1 VDDLYVNQ
9 GRSASLK
16 RPESAERLPIR
27 FPGRVPPAER
37 FAVVDIGSNSVR
49 LVVFEKVSRS
59 PLVQFNEKALCGLGR
74 AVRSTGRLADDSV
87 AKALASIAR
96 FRILCAEMNVKQAR
110 VVATAAARDAQNG
123 PDFLARVQDLMG
135 VKPELLSGE
144 REAELSALGV
154 VCGLHEPDGVAGD
167 LGGGSLELVS
177 LKREKIGEGTSLK
190 LGGLALMD
198 EAGGSL
204 KKAEKIVRE
213 TLESCPVMRLVKG
226 RPFYAVGGTF
236 RALARLHIGQR
247 AYPLQVMHGYV
258 IPVRDAVEF
267 VKLVERVNADTLD
280 SIAAVNVARRPL
292 LAYGALVLDE
302 IIRIGKPKEVVI
314 SATGV
319 REGLVY
325 EHLTDTERRADP
337 LIVAASEMNEA
348 RARDPAHAADLISWS
363 DEFFATLPFDE
374 TPGEARLRHAACLL
388 SDIGWSA
395 HPDYRGEQS
404 LNTVAHAPL
413 FGVDHPSR
421 AYLALAVYFRH
432 AGFSSDARSTPSI
445 RELASARGLDR
456 ARVLGAAFRVASLI
470 SAGMSGVLGRT
481 PLVLEGGRLV
491 LTLPAVLGSLAG
503 ERLMSRMKTLGR
515 LLGREPLFRVLP
527 G

>member
-1 VDDLYVNQ
+1 MTQ
-9 GRSASLK
+9 GRSASSR
-16 RPESAERLPIR
+16 RPASTELPA
-27 FPGRVPPAER
+27 PAALARAAPSER

-49 LVVFEKVSRS
+49 LVVFEKVSRA
-59 PLVQFNEKALCGLGR
+59 PFVQFNEKALCGLGR

-87 AKALASIAR
+87 AKALSSIAR
-96 FRILCAEMNVKQAR
+96 FRTLCDQMQVKQAR

-123 PDFLARVQDLMG
+123 PEFLARVHDLMG

-154 VCGLHEPDGVAGD
+154 IGGLHEPDGVCGD

-177 LKREKIGEGTSLK
+177 LKKGDIGEATSLK

-198 EAGGSL
+198 ESGGSL
-204 KKAEKIVRE
+204 KKAEKIVRD
-213 TLESCPVMRLVKG
+213 TLEACPVMRLVKS

-247 AYPLQVMHGYV
+247 AYPLQVMHGYAM
-258 IPVRDAVEF
+258 PLREAVEF
-267 VKLVERVNADTLD
+267 VKLVERVNAETLD
-280 SIAAVNVARRPL
+280 SIASVNVARRPL

-314 SATGV
+314 SATGL

-325 EHLTDTERRADP
+325 EQLSPEERALDP
-337 LIVAASEMNEA
+337 LLVAAEELNA
-348 RARDPAHAADLISWS
+348 GRARDPQHARDLIAWS
-363 DEFFATLPFDE
+363 DRFFSTLPFDE
-374 TPGEARLRHAACLL
+374 TRVEKRLRHAACLL
-388 SDIGWSA
+388 SDISWRA
-395 HPDYRGEQS
+395 HPDHRGEQS
-404 LNTVAHAPL
+404 LNTIAYAPL
-413 FGVDHPSR
+413 FGVDHQSR

-432 AGFSSDARSTPSI
+432 AGFSSDARGTPTI

-456 ARVLGAAFRVASLI
+456 ARVLGAGFRVASLI
-470 SAGMSGVLGRT
+470 AAGMGGVLDRT
-481 PLVLEGGRLV
+481 PLTLEGGRLV
-491 LTLPAVLGSLAG
+491 LTVPAAFSTLAG
-503 ERLMSRMKTLGR
+503 ERLMGRLKTLGR

>member
-1 VDDLYVNQ
+1 VEDLYVNQ
-9 GRSASLK
+9 GRSASLR
-16 RPESAERLPIR
+16 RPASAERR
-27 FPGRVPPAER
+27 PAAASRGAEPSQR

-49 LVVFEKVSRS
+49 LVVFERVSRA
-59 PLVQFNEKALCGLGR
+59 PFVQFNEKVLCGLGR

-96 FRILCAEMNVKQAR
+96 FRCLCTQMRVKEAR
-110 VVATAAARDAQNG
+110 VVATAAAREAENG
-123 PDFLARVQDLMG
+123 PEFLARVHEIMG
-135 VKPELLSGE
+135 VRPELLSGE

-154 VCGLHEPDGVAGD
+154 ICGLHEPDGVAGD

-177 LKREKIGEGTSLK
+177 LSKGEAASGESLR
-190 LGGLALMD
+190 LGSLSLVD

-204 KKAEKIVRE
+204 KKAERIVRE
-213 TLESCPVMRLVKG
+213 ALEGCKVMRHVKG

-247 AYPLQVMHGYV
+247 AYPLHVMHGYA

-267 VKLVERVNADTLD
+267 VKLVERVNAETLD
-280 SIAAVNVARRPL
+280 SIASVNIARRPL

-319 REGLVY
+319 REGLIY
-325 EHLTDTERRADP
+325 EQLPEEERRSDP
-337 LIVAASEMNEA
+337 LIVAAQELNEA
-348 RARDPAHAADLISWS
+348 RARDPDHAADLISWS
-363 DEFFATLPFDE
+363 DAFFTTLPFDE
-374 TPGEARLRHAACLL
+374 TRAEARLRHAACLL
-388 SDIGWSA
+388 SDISWRA
-395 HPDYRGEQS
+395 HPDYRGEQA
-404 LNTVAHAPL
+404 LNTIAHAPL
-413 FGVDHPSR
+413 FGIDHQSR
-421 AYLALAVYFRH
+421 AYLALTVYFRH
-432 AGFSSDARSTPSI
+432 AGFPADARGTPNI

-470 SAGMSGVLGRT
+470 AAGMSGVLGGT
-481 PLVLEGGRLV
+481 ALSLEGGRLV
-491 LTLPAVLGSLAG
+491 LVLPAALSALAG

-515 LLGREPLFRVLP
+515 LLGREPLLRVLP

>member
-1 VDDLYVNQ
+1 MDDLYVNQ
-9 GRSASLK
+9 GRSASST
-16 RPESAERLPIR
+16 RSASAERWPAAAAGLSAR
-27 FPGRVPPAER
+27 AER

-49 LVVFEKVSRS
+49 LVVFEKVSRA
-59 PLVQFNEKALCGLGR
+59 PFVQFNEKALCGLGR

-87 AKALASIAR
+87 AKALGSIAR
-96 FRILCAEMNVKQAR
+96 FRTLCAQMQVTQAR

-123 PDFLARVQDLMG
+123 PEFLARVHDLMG

-154 VCGLHEPDGVAGD
+154 ICGLHEPDGVAGD

-177 LKREKIGEGTSLK
+177 LEQEGVGEGTSLK

-204 KKAEKIVRE
+204 KKAEKIVRDA
-213 TLESCPVMRLVKG
+213 LEGCGVMRLVKG

-247 AYPLQVMHGYV
+247 AYPLHVMHGYA
-258 IPVRDAVEF
+258 IPVRDVLEF
-267 VKLVERVNADTLD
+267 VKLVERVNAETLD
-280 SIAAVNVARRPL
+280 SIASVNVARRPL

-325 EHLTDTERRADP
+325 EQLSQEERASDP
-337 LIVAASEMNEA
+337 LIVAARELNEG
-348 RARDPAHAADLISWS
+348 RARDPAHAVDLIAWA
-363 DEFFATLPFDE
+363 DAFFATLPFDE
-374 TPGEARLRHAACLL
+374 TQGEARLRHAACLL
-388 SDIGWSA
+388 SDISWRA

-404 LNTVAHAPL
+404 LNTIAYAPF
-413 FGVDHPSR
+413 FGVDHQSR

-432 AGFSSDARSTPSI
+432 AGFSTDARAAPSI

-470 SAGMSGVLGRT
+470 AAGMPGVLGKT

-491 LTLPAVLGSLAG
+491 LTLPATLGALAG
-503 ERLMSRMKTLGR
+503 ERLMGRMKTLGR

>member
-1 VDDLYVNQ
+1 M
-9 GRSASLK
+9 
-16 RPESAERLPIR
+16 RP
-27 FPGRVPPAER
+27 
-37 FAVVDIGSNSVR
+37 
-49 LVVFEKVSRS
+49 
-59 PLVQFNEKALCGLGR
+59 
-74 AVRSTGRLADDSV
+74 
-87 AKALASIAR
+87 
-96 FRILCAEMNVKQAR
+96 
-110 VVATAAARDAQNG
+110 
-123 PDFLARVQDLMG
+123 
-135 VKPELLSGE
+135 
-144 REAELSALGV
+144 
-154 VCGLHEPDGVAGD
+154 
-167 LGGGSLELVS
+167 
-177 LKREKIGEGTSLK
+177 
-190 LGGLALMD
+190 
-198 EAGGSL
+198 
-204 KKAEKIVRE
+204 
-213 TLESCPVMRLVKG
+213 VKG

-267 VKLVERVNADTLD
+267 VKLVERVNAETLD

-325 EHLTDTERRADP
+325 EQLTEEERGADP

-348 RARDPAHAADLISWS
+348 RARDPAHAADLITWS
-363 DEFFATLPFDE
+363 DAFFATLPFDE

-481 PLVLEGGRLV
+481 SLMLEGGRLV
-491 LTLPAVLGSLAG
+491 LTLPAGARLARGRAPYEPHEDLGQAPWTRAAVPRAARIGAG
-503 ERLMSRMKTLGR
+503 G
-515 LLGREPLFRVLP
+515 
-527 G
+527 

>member
-1 VDDLYVNQ
+1 V
-9 GRSASLK
+9 RRRAFS
-16 RPESAERLPIR
+16 
-27 FPGRVPPAER
+27 ER

-49 LVVFEKVSRS
+49 LVVFEKVSRA

-87 AKALASIAR
+87 ARALASIAR
-96 FRILCAEMNVKQAR
+96 FRSICTQMR
-110 VVATAAARDAQNG
+110 VGQTRVIATAAAREAKNG
-123 PDFLARVQDLMG
+123 PEFLARVHDLME

-154 VCGLHEPDGVAGD
+154 ICGLHEPDGVAGD

-177 LKREKIGEGTSLK
+177 LEKHEAGAGESLR
-190 LGGLALMD
+190 LGSLSLVD

-204 KKAEKIVRE
+204 KKAERIVRD
-213 TLESCPVMRLVKG
+213 TLEACRITKLIKG

-247 AYPLQVMHGYV
+247 AYPLHVMHGYG
-258 IPVRDAVEF
+258 IRVREALEF
-267 VKLVERVNADTLD
+267 VKLVERVNAETLD
-280 SIAAVNVARRPL
+280 SIASVNVARRPL

-302 IIRIGKPKEVVI
+302 IIRLGRPKEVVI

-325 EHLTDTERRADP
+325 EQLAEEQRGADP
-337 LIVAASEMNEA
+337 LILASQELNEA
-348 RARDPAHAADLISWS
+348 RARDPDQAADLIAWS
-363 DEFFATLPFDE
+363 DRFFATLPFDE
-374 TPGEARLRHAACLL
+374 TQAEARLRHAACLL
-388 SDIGWSA
+388 SDISWRA
-395 HPDYRGEQS
+395 HPDYRGEQA
-404 LNTVAHAPL
+404 LNTIAHAPL
-413 FGVDHPSR
+413 FGIDHQSR

-432 AGFSSDARSTPSI
+432 AGFSADARGTPSI

-470 SAGMSGVLGRT
+470 AAGMSGVLGKT
-481 PLVLEGGRLV
+481 ALALEGGRLV
-491 LTLPAVLGSLAG
+491 LVLPAELGALGG
-503 ERLMSRMKTLGR
+503 ERLMGRMKTLGR
-515 LLGREPLFRVLP
+515 LLGREPLLRVLP

>member
-1 VDDLYVNQ
+1 VGDHYVIQ
-9 GRSASLK
+9 GRSVSLRK
-16 RPESAERLPIR
+16 PPSAERRPHAI
-27 FPGRVPPAER
+27 PDKAEGGR

-49 LVVFEKVSRS
+49 LVVFEKVSRA
-59 PLVQFNEKALCGLGR
+59 PFVQFNEKALCGLGR

-87 AKALASIAR
+87 AKALSSIAR
-96 FRILCAEMNVKQAR
+96 FRILCEEMNVGQAR
-110 VVATAAARDAQNG
+110 VVATAAAREARNG
-123 PDFLARVQDLMG
+123 PDFLARVHDLMG

-144 REAELSALGV
+144 REAQLSALGV
-154 VCGLHEPDGVAGD
+154 ICGLHEPDGVAGD

-177 LKREKIGEGTSLK
+177 LRGDEVGEGSSLK

-213 TLESCPVMRLVKG
+213 TLESCRVMRLLKG

-247 AYPLQVMHGYV
+247 AYPLQVMHGYAM
-258 IPVRDAVEF
+258 PVRDAVEF
-267 VKLVERVNADTLD
+267 VKLVERVNAETLD
-280 SIAAVNVARRPL
+280 SIASVNVARRPL

-325 EHLTDTERRADP
+325 EQLSREDRAADP
-337 LIVAASEMNEA
+337 LILAAQELNTG
-348 RARDPAHAADLISWS
+348 RARDPAHADDLIAWTDS
-363 DEFFATLPFDE
+363 FFATLPFDE
-374 TPGEARLRHAACLL
+374 TKAEARLRHAACLL
-388 SDIGWSA
+388 SDISWRA

-404 LNTVAHAPL
+404 LNTIAHAPL
-413 FGVDHPSR
+413 FGIDHQSR
-421 AYLALAVYFRH
+421 AYLALSVYFRH
-432 AGFSSDARSTPSI
+432 AGFSTDAHGTPNI

-456 ARVLGAAFRVASLI
+456 ARVLGAAFRVASLVA
-470 SAGMSGVLGRT
+470 AGMSGVLRKT
-481 PLVLEGGRLV
+481 PLALEGGRLV
-491 LTLPAVLGSLAG
+491 LTLPATHGALAG

>member
-9 GRSASLK
+9 GRSAFSR
-16 RPESAERLPIR
+16 RPASAERRPAAGER
-27 FPGRVPPAER
+27 RPAQAER

-49 LVVFEKVSRS
+49 LVVFEKVSRA

-96 FRILCAEMNVKQAR
+96 FRALCARMQVTQAR
-110 VVATAAARDAQNG
+110 VVATAAAREAQNG
-123 PDFLARVQDLMG
+123 PEFLARVHDIMG

-154 VCGLHEPDGVAGD
+154 ICGLHEPDGVAGD

-177 LKREKIGEGTSLK
+177 LEKRKVGDGESLR
-190 LGGLALMD
+190 LGGLALVD

-204 KKAEKIVRE
+204 KKAERIVRD
-213 TLESCPVMRLVKG
+213 TLESCRVTRLIKG

-258 IPVRDAVEF
+258 IPVREALEF
-267 VKLVERVNADTLD
+267 VKLVERVNAETLD
-280 SIAAVNVARRPL
+280 SIASVNIARRPL

-302 IIRIGKPKEVVI
+302 IIRIGKPKDVVI

-325 EHLTDTERRADP
+325 EQLSQEERGADP
-337 LIVAASEMNEA
+337 LILAAQELNEA
-348 RARDPAHAADLISWS
+348 RARDPAHAADLISWT
-363 DEFFATLPFDE
+363 DGFFATLPFDE

-388 SDIGWSA
+388 SDISWRA
-395 HPDYRGEQS
+395 HPDYRGELA
-404 LNTVAHAPL
+404 LNTIAHAPL
-413 FGVDHPSR
+413 FGIDHQSR
-421 AYLALAVYFRH
+421 AYLSLAVYFRH
-432 AGFSSDARSTPSI
+432 AGFSTDARGTPSI

-470 SAGMSGVLGRT
+470 AAGMSGALDDT
-481 PLVLEGGRLV
+481 PLTLEGGRLV
-491 LTLPAVLGSLAG
+491 LVLPAALGALAG

-515 LLGREPLFRVLP
+515 LLGREPLLRVLP

>member
-1 VDDLYVNQ
+1 VNQ
-9 GRSASLK
+9 VRNASLK
-16 RPESAERLPIR
+16 RPASAERRPTVVSTR
-27 FPGRVPPAER
+27 TAPQER

-49 LVVFEKVSRS
+49 LVVFERVSRAPS
-59 PLVQFNEKALCGLGR
+59 VQFNEKALCGLGR

-96 FRILCAEMNVKQAR
+96 FRTLCAQMQVKQAR
-110 VVATAAARDAQNG
+110 VVATAAAREALNG
-123 PDFLARVQDLMG
+123 PEFLARVHDLMG

-154 VCGLHEPDGVAGD
+154 ICGLHEPDGVAGD

-177 LKREKIGEGTSLK
+177 LDRGEVGIGESLR
-190 LGGLALMD
+190 LGGLALVD

-204 KKAEKIVRE
+204 KRAEKIVRDS
-213 TLESCPVMRLVKG
+213 LEACRVTRRIKG

-258 IPVRDAVEF
+258 IAVREALEF
-267 VKLVERVNADTLD
+267 VKLVERVNAETLD
-280 SIAAVNVARRPL
+280 SIASVNVARRPL

-302 IIRIGKPKEVVI
+302 IIRMGKPKEVVI

-319 REGLVY
+319 REGIVY
-325 EHLTDTERRADP
+325 EQLSQTERAADP
-337 LIVAASEMNEA
+337 LIVAAKELNEA
-348 RARDPAHAADLISWS
+348 RARDPAHAADLISWT
-363 DEFFATLPFDE
+363 DGFFATLPFDE
-374 TPGEARLRHAACLL
+374 TLAEERLRHAACLL
-388 SDIGWSA
+388 SDISWRA

-404 LNTVAHAPL
+404 LNTIAHAPL
-413 FGVDHPSR
+413 FGIDHQSR

-432 AGFSSDARSTPSI
+432 AGFSTDAHSTPGI

-470 SAGMSGVLGRT
+470 AAGM
-481 PLVLEGGRLV
+481 
-491 LTLPAVLGSLAG
+491 
-503 ERLMSRMKTLGR
+503 
-515 LLGREPLFRVLP
+515 
-527 G
+527 

>member
-1 VDDLYVNQ
+1 VNQ
-9 GRSASLK
+9 GRSAFSK
-16 RPESAERLPIR
+16 KPASAEHLPSPSSR
-27 FPGRVPPAER
+27 RVPRGER

-59 PLVQFNEKALCGLGR
+59 PVVQFNEKALCGLGR
-74 AVRSTGRLADDSV
+74 AVRSTGRLAEDSV
-87 AKALASIAR
+87 AKALGSIAR
-96 FRILCAEMNVKQAR
+96 FRTLCAQMKVTQAR

-123 PDFLARVQDLMG
+123 SDFLERVHELMG
-135 VKPELLSGE
+135 VEPELLSGE

-177 LKREKIGEGTSLK
+177 LKKEKIGEGTSLK
-190 LGGLALMD
+190 LGGLTLMD

-204 KKAEKIVRE
+204 KKAEKIVRD
-213 TLESCPVMRLVKG
+213 TLEACPVMRLLKG
-226 RPFYAVGGTF
+226 RPFYAVGGSF

-280 SIAAVNVARRPL
+280 SIASVNVARRPL

-325 EHLTDTERRADP
+325 EQLSQEERAFDP
-337 LIVAASEMNEA
+337 LIVAAQELNEA
-348 RARDPAHAADLISWS
+348 RARDPGHAADLISWS
-363 DEFFATLPFDE
+363 DGFFATLPFDE

-413 FGVDHPSR
+413 FGVDHQSR

-432 AGFSSDARSTPSI
+432 AGFSTDARGTPSI

-470 SAGMSGVLGRT
+470 AAGMPGVLGHT

-491 LTLPAVLGSLAG
+491 LTLPAALGTLAG